1 MQCVFR
7 TYDETATPD
16 IEFVAQCAMFLT
28 HNYLLIRHGV
38 EYVRQND
45 MLLSNTLDK
54 KQSEYLTHEK
64 APSGYFRPG
73 LS

>member
-1 MQCVFR
+1 M
-7 TYDETATPD
+7 ASS
-16 IEFVAQCAMFLT
+16 MFDKT
-28 HNYLLIRHGV
+28 TCF
-38 EYVRQND
+38 
-45 MLLSNTLDK
+45 LSNTLDK